1 MWCSTDVH
9 STALSLISLC
19 LLPAS
24 LSPSPTV
31 RKTSMSTVQAALT
44 SMAHAGHLLDH
55 SRAPGL
61 ESTAI
66 QNPPGGPAPRSVHC
80 TQRKDQGRESVP
92 HTLRTRDTGRNLHQH
107 PGH

>member
-1 MWCSTDVH
+1 MWCSADVH

-44 SMAHAGHLLDH
+44 SMAHADHLLDH

-66 QNPPGGPAPRSVHC
+66 QNPPEGPAPRSVHC